1 MKTGGTPM
9 TKRTGSD
16 MELSPL
22 CIGALE
28 GTGTLFDPQR
38 WGKNVKKKPS
48 GSEWIK
54 DSNS

>member
-1 MKTGGTPM
+1 M

>member
-1 MKTGGTPM
+1 M

-38 WGKNVKKKPS
+38 WGKNVEKNLLVVNGLRIQIPR
-48 GSEWIK
+48 
-54 DSNS
+54 